1 MAALTPKVQGCR
13 EEFNAQAVGNALYGL
28 QRLGDSEAMRML
40 FAAVLVVALVPE
52 VEKCR
57 VFLDVL
63 FWLKGGG
70 DAEEVRQLV
79 KALIPEVQQ
88 CHKDLMEETR
98 QDKTISCVQHGLQ
111 RLGNSE
117 GVQRLLFMV
126 QDCYFRRNVDNSF
139 VEFRRQSE

>member
-1 MAALTPKVQGCR
+1 MGNS
-13 EEFNAQAVGNALYGL
+13 EEV
-28 QRLGDSEAMRML
+28 RKL
-40 FAAVLVVALVPE
+40 FAAVLLVALAPE

-57 VFLDVL
+57 GFLDEL
-63 FWLKGGG
+63 LWLKGGS

-88 CHKDLMEETR
+88 CQKDLMEETR

-126 QDCYFRRNVDNSF
+126 QDCYLRKVDNSF
-139 VEFRRQSE
+139 KEFRRQSE